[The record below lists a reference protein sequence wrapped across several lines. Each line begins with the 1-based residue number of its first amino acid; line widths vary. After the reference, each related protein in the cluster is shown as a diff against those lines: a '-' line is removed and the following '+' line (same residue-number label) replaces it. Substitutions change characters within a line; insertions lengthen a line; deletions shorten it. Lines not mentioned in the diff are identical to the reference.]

1 MDVRYLALERG
12 KRGFS
17 PSVVSVCFG
26 GCHGDRL
33 RAGTQASGCTARGA
47 RRKVIASI
55 PGGQAGPPPQGSRP
69 GLLEV
74 WVSWRPL
81 QPLCT
86 FTLQAGVKIMLIKSP
101 SQCLVAWWQSF
112 TAEEEELRRP
122 GWVFLWWQHC
132 IYGFTLTFPNKHFK
146 LCFSLSSFEWATL
159 EMPVFLACLDYKP
172 QTRANLLFRQ
182 GGSWPW
188 APGRRGSWLGPSRVS
203 VGGLGR
209 GWACEGWC
217 SSPGALGHTLSSFQ
231 SLGLL
236 ERFAAPQAGGD
247 CCWNCFF
254 TQPVPPLQKLQR
266 ARSLTQEAGACPV
279 QATSADL
286 ADGCEP

>member
-33 RAGTQASGCTARGA
+33 RASTQAFGCTARGA

-69 GLLEV
+69 ALLEV

-101 SQCLVAWWQSF
+101 VVCLSVLLPGDKVSQ
-112 TAEEEELRRP
+112 LRRRNWDNH
-122 GWVFLWWQHC
+122 GE
-132 IYGFTLTFPNKHFK
+132 
-146 LCFSLSSFEWATL
+146 CFS
-159 EMPVFLACLDYKP
+159 
-172 QTRANLLFRQ
+172 
-182 GGSWPW
+182 GGSP
-188 APGRRGSWLGPSRVS
+188 A
-203 VGGLGR
+203 
-209 GWACEGWC
+209 
-217 SSPGALGHTLSSFQ
+217 FMD
-231 SLGLL
+231 LL
-236 ERFAAPQAGGD
+236 
-247 CCWNCFF
+247 
-254 TQPVPPLQKLQR
+254 
-266 ARSLTQEAGACPV
+266 
-279 QATSADL
+279 
-286 ADGCEP
+286 